1 MELDAFSSQV
11 GLTQGRL
18 DPARAGEHAF
28 VLGDELGGRV
38 AELTPGDF
46 AEVAQ
51 DADVTDVDIV
61 RVWLRLR
68 VPDDVP
74 PDLAWVASITVD
86 DRVVARG
93 TARPGQTRDLTDLIG
108 NVSKLAGTHRVAVR
122 LELVRA

>member
-1 MELDAFSSQV
+1 MELDAFNAQV
-11 GLTQGRL
+11 GETQGRL
-18 DPARAGEHAF
+18 RQSSGEHVL
-28 VLGDELGGRV
+28 VLGDELGGRT

-51 DADVTDVDIV
+51 DVDVTDTDFV

-74 PDLAWVASITVD
+74 AGLAWTAAITVD
-86 DRVVARG
+86 DRIVARG
-93 TARPGQTRDLTDLIG
+93 TARPGETRDLTDLLG
-108 NVSKLAGTHRVAVR
+108 NVSKLAGTHRIAVR